1 MAPTRMGVDG
11 LESHVC
17 RSKPFKFLN
26 PIRLKMYTAH
36 ITTEYETVSRPGST
50 TVQSQSITYAE
61 QVAICRKRCQKRNFY
76 YRSLTGSNNGAI
88 FDDLYDLLDHYFHLL
103 QTC

>member
-17 RSKPFKFLN
+17 RSKKPFKFLN

-50 TVQSQSITYAE
+50 AVQSHSQSRMLNKLQYVGNDA
-61 QVAICRKRCQKRNFY
+61 RNGVF
-76 YRSLTGSNNGAI
+76 TT
-88 FDDLYDLLDHYFHLL
+88 DH
-103 QTC
+103 